1 MRVVAGEPLVLQ
13 ALVARHALLL
23 LLGEQPPDEVLAL
36 LAHVL
41 EGLAVKLPV
50 AVLDVLQR
58 GHVVGAREGRQA

>member
-1 MRVVAGEPLVLQ
+1 MVSGEPLVLE
-13 ALVARHALLL
+13 ALVAGHALLL

-50 AVLDVLQR
+50 AVLHVLQC
-58 GHVVGAREGRQA
+58 GHVVGAGEGRQA